1 MKRFTAAIAVALVF
15 AGCVSPPRPD
25 TIATG
30 ESLRITAR
38 MGAMELEPVSC
49 TVNREGS
56 ITLPLLG
63 AFPAAGKTA
72 SALEVEIRRTYL
84 DQCHYIHGP
93 SFMVEVT
100 RVTGNENR
108 SGEKRK

>member
-1 MKRFTAAIAVALVF
+1 MKRFTAAIAAALVF

-30 ESLRITAR
+30 DSLRITAR
-38 MGAMELEPVSC
+38 RGTVELEPVSC

-72 SALEVEIRRTYL
+72 SALEGELTRVFDEVCSYTPRPLQI
-84 DQCHYIHGP
+84 
-93 SFMVEVT
+93 EVT
-100 RVTGNENR
+100 RVTRNENW